1 MNDISLKQLEVFVAV
16 VEYGGFTRAA
26 EELFFNQSTISAHIS
41 LLEQVL
47 GQELLVRGSRRSVR
61 LTDAGERVYP
71 IAKQVLSGCDALR
84 ALFADSRPAAGTVAL
99 GASTMPGQYLLPDY
113 LSAFLKKEP
122 GFRYTLR
129 RGDSARVHEMLK
141 GGEITLGFV
150 GAVSEPE
157 LVDYFPLAEDK
168 LVLAAPNTPHYRALL
183 EKGVYGRELLSCP
196 MISREVGSGTD
207 RSLQNYLR
215 SISFPPEAL
224 DIVARVDDPEAIKR
238 MVAGG
243 VGVSVLSALAV
254 RGEIDGGALLAFE
267 MDRSALKRDI
277 YLITL
282 RTRRFSPME
291 QKFVDYLKS
300 CARRRKRG
308 AAE

>member
-1 MNDISLKQLEVFVAV
+1 M
-16 VEYGGFTRAA
+16 
-26 EELFFNQSTISAHIS
+26 
-41 LLEQVL
+41 
-47 GQELLVRGSRRSVR
+47 
-61 LTDAGERVYP
+61 
-71 IAKQVLSGCDALR
+71 
-84 ALFADSRPAAGTVAL
+84 
-99 GASTMPGQYLLPDY
+99 
-113 LSAFLKKEP
+113 
-122 GFRYTLR
+122 
-129 RGDSARVHEMLK
+129 
-141 GGEITLGFV
+141 
-150 GAVSEPE
+150 
-157 LVDYFPLAEDK
+157 
-168 LVLAAPNTPHYRALL
+168 L

-196 MISREVGSGTD
+196 MISREAGSGTD